1 MRNTGPDARKYEYVM
16 RRLMALL
23 VAPLASGAIYALVA
37 GVVAALHLESW
48 STRAFIATA
57 LDIVVGSG
65 VAIVLAFAMTLL
77 LGMPIANALDRRGRG
92 GFGNIVWLGALLGA
106 LPFAVFDLYVIFAEM
121 GRHSLAI
128 ASASLFK
135 DLPRALTLA
144 ALGASCGAASA
155 WTYWS
160 IVLRR

>member
-1 MRNTGPDARKYEYVM
+1 MRNTGLHVRKYENVM

-23 VAPLASGAIYALVA
+23 VAPLASGAVYALAA
-37 GVVAALHLESW
+37 GVVAALQLQS
-48 STRAFIATA
+48 SATRALIATA
-57 LDIVVGSG
+57 LQVMVGSG
-65 VAIVLAFAMTLL
+65 IAIVVAFAMTLL

-92 GFGNIVWLGALLGA
+92 GFRNIVWLGALLGA

-121 GRHSLAI
+121 GRQ
-128 ASASLFK
+128 SASSAASSLLR
-135 DLPRALTLA
+135 DVPRALTLA
-144 ALGASCGAASA
+144 ALGAACGAASA

>member
-1 MRNTGPDARKYEYVM
+1 M
-16 RRLMALL
+16 RRLMALF
-23 VAPLASGAIYALVA
+23 VAPLASGGIYALAA

-48 STRAFIATA
+48 STRALIATA

-65 VAIVLAFAMTLL
+65 VAMVVAFAMTLL

-92 GFGNIVWLGALLGA
+92 GCGNIVWLGALLGA
-106 LPFAVFDLYVIFAEM
+106 LPFAVFDLYVIFAEL
-121 GRHSLAI
+121 GRHSLAL
-128 ASASLFK
+128 AAATLFK

-144 ALGASCGAASA
+144 ALGATCGATSA